1 LRDLRM
7 PLKEPYPSAI
17 ATLTNLETLLV
28 VVATDDGSYGFG
40 EAAIVEGY
48 THETRKGGWEF
59 CRQHARDAI
68 DRSCEDVIN
77 EWMAHRAQHSHAVA
91 AMVSAVEM
99 AMSHPA
105 LSINSKKAFVPLL
118 APVNS
123 KSQKLINAEI
133 DRLIAEGFKTLKVKV
148 GFNVEQDLKRLEWIQ
163 ARVSQR
169 ASIRLDG
176 NQGYSLQQALEFIE
190 KMSTESIELFEQPC
204 LDSDWGAAQK
214 ISQTSP
220 VPMMLDESI
229 YVVDDILKAA
239 RMRAA
244 QFIKLKLVKSGG
256 LTSLLHDL
264 QTITD
269 NGMCRV
275 LGNGVASEVGCWME
289 ACIAYAT
296 INNAGEFNGFLKTCD
311 RLFEQPLSFENGGI
325 TIPAGYWPALNMS
338 LVDKFTVM
346 REQFR

>member
-1 LRDLRM
+1 M

-59 CRQHARDAI
+59 CCKHARDAI
-68 DRSCEDVIN
+68 GRSCEDAIN
-77 EWMAHRAQHSHAVA
+77 QWLEHRAHHSHAVA

-99 AMSHPA
+99 AMEHPV

-123 KSQKLINAEI
+123 KTQTLINAEI
-133 DRLIAEGFKTLKVKV
+133 DRLLAEGFTTLKVKV

-163 ARVSQR
+163 AKVSQR

-176 NQGYSLQQALEFIE
+176 NQGYSLQQAREFIE

-204 LDSDWGAAQK
+204 LDSDWESAQE
-214 ISQTSP
+214 IAQSSP

-229 YVVDDILKAA
+229 FIADDIHRAA

-269 NGMCRV
+269 NGMRKV

-289 ACIAYAT
+289 ACVAHTA

-311 RLFEQPLSFENGGI
+311 RLFEQPLCFENGGV
-325 TIPAGYWPALNMS
+325 TIPTGYWPSLNMS
-338 LVDKFTVM
+338 MVDKFTLM
-346 REQFR
+346 RDEFR